1 MSKRNG
7 AIPVIE
13 YLNRGYLPA
22 ALLNAIC
29 LCGWNPGT
37 EQELFTRDELEKVF
51 DLDHVQ
57 KGGAIFNE
65 EKLNWFN
72 REYMKKMSSE
82 ELKTGIMKFLPDQF
96 KNLSDEIMNKL
107 IPIIAERINY
117 FGEVQI
123 MIDDGELDYYINT
136 PEINLEKLS
145 WKGEGNDKAK
155 IHLEKTIELL
165 DSVSESDWNS
175 ETVKNTIWSY
185 AEESGRGNVLWPM
198 RFALSGRDKSPDPF
212 TLADILGKE
221 TTLGRLKQVINQI

>member
-1 MSKRNG
+1 
-7 AIPVIE
+7 
-13 YLNRGYLPA
+13 LNT
-22 ALLNAIC
+22 IC

-37 EQELFTRDELEKVF
+37 EQELFTREELEKIF
-51 DLDHVQ
+51 DLDKVQ
-57 KGGAIFNE
+57 KAGAIFNE